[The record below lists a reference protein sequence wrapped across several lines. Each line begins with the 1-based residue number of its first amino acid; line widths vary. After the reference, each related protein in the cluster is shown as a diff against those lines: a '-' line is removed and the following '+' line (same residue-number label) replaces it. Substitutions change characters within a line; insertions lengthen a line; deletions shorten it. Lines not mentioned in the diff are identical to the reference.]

1 MYLRRND
8 VSYHSIGL
16 SESSIPVIRDTIPSP
31 LTYGYRTKLTPHFD
45 APPKEHR
52 LKKAVVNDGVVE
64 KPEWLRIGF
73 NAAGTHRV
81 MDIEVSTESQF

>member
-1 MYLRRND
+1 MYAHCDD
-8 VSYHSIGL
+8 VSHHSIGL
-16 SESSIPVIRDTIPSP
+16 LESSIPVIRDTIPSP

-52 LKKAVVNDGVVE
+52 SKKAVIKDGVVE

-81 MDIEVSTESQF
+81 MDIEVSTKFWF

>member
-81 MDIEVSTESQF
+81 MDIEVSTEFQF